1 MSEKYFYLP
10 QKELTS
16 KDDKCSDDKK
26 KRNEMK
32 SSGVFLVI
40 IYFIVSD

>member
-10 QKELTS
+10 QKEPTS

-32 SSGVFLVI
+32 SSGLFFGI
-40 IYFIVSD
+40 IYFIFSD